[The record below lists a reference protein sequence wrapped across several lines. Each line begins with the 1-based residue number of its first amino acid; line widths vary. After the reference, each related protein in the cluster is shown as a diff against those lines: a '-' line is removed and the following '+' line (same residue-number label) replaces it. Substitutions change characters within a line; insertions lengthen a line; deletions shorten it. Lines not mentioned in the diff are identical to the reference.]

1 MDPFTL
7 FALANGA
14 VQAVKKGC
22 ELYKEIASA
31 AGDVKGVLSDLE
43 EQFNSRHKDKP
54 PTVAEKNQ
62 YIAEKNRVIELSKK
76 QPTDIYTQIGEE
88 LGVYFENY
96 AKCSAIFEEEE
107 KHDHEVYTG
116 ETSLGKRALQR
127 VLMISRLTA
136 MQAELRE
143 LMVYNCPPELG
154 DLYTRVEKMMEH
166 MKKQQASA
174 WVRKREADRIAAI
187 KRRKKINHIKHNA
200 WKYGLTFV
208 FSIYVIWLIWA
219 IVQVRIEANPELGRC
234 LIPKGTWPYEHYN
247 NLKWIDCEIRSNEND
262 VKN

>member
-1 MDPFTL
+1 MDPLTL

-22 ELYKEIASA
+22 ELYKEIAGV

-43 EQFNSRHKDKP
+43 SQFSSRYKDRP
-54 PTVAEKNQ
+54 PTVAERNQ
-62 YIAEKNRVIELSKK
+62 YIEEKNRILELSKK
-76 QPTDIYTQIGEE
+76 QPNDIYTQIGEE

-127 VLMISRLTA
+127 VLMQSRLTA
-136 MQAELRE
+136 MEAELRE

-154 DLYTRVEKMMEH
+154 DLYTRVHAMMEK
-166 MKKQQASA
+166 MKKQQSLA
-174 WVRKREADRIAAI
+174 WVKKREADRIAAL
-187 KRRKKINHIKHNA
+187 KKRKKIEKIRSEA
-200 WKYGLTFV
+200 WKYGIATIIV
-208 FSIYVIWLIWA
+208 FYLIWLVWA
-219 IVQVRIEANPELGRC
+219 VLQVRMEVKPELGRC
-234 LIPKGTWPYEHYN
+234 LVPKGNVVYNWYN
-247 NLKWIDCEIRSNEND
+247 NLKWIDCEIREPDDNAEN
-262 VKN
+262 